1 MDMDRHMLRHCILMD
16 GDDGRAARQ
25 LYRWVGA
32 CALRTVAGMILL
44 ALVA

>member
-1 MDMDRHMLRHCILMD
+1 MDMDLSLLRQRILMD
-16 GDDGRAARQ
+16 EDGYAARR

-32 CALRTVAGMILL
+32 CALLTVASMILL